1 MTPHA
6 RRDPA
11 CHVWGARPVR
21 IAVYLCA
28 RANAGIAS
36 TDPSIPP
43 HVPMGKRVVSILD
56 RAHHTNTSLPKISA
70 LSTTPPEGTQIQRP
84 RLATRQYIY
93 IFFGV
98 SFFLTAGKKGD
109 GL

>member
-21 IAVYLCA
+21 IAVYVCA

-36 TDPSIPP
+36 ADPSI
-43 HVPMGKRVVSILD
+43 HPMGKWVVL
-56 RAHHTNTSLPKISA
+56 
-70 LSTTPPEGTQIQRP
+70 
-84 RLATRQYIY
+84 
-93 IFFGV
+93 V
-98 SFFLTAGKKGD
+98 SG
-109 GL
+109 